1 MAERS
6 SACWKCDG
14 EMTQGFVV
22 DKTHGGVA
30 VGEWGPGAPTA
41 SFWTGTKRPT
51 ESLPIGA
58 FRCSSCGYLEFYAG
72 EEFGRQ

>member
-1 MAERS
+1 MAERPT
-6 SACWKCDG
+6 ACWKCDG

-30 VGEWGPGAPTA
+30 VGEWGPGAPTT
-41 SFWTGTKRPT
+41 SFWTGTKRPA